1 MNNFLELKMYTV
13 DVESG
18 DLYYVF
24 AYSPEHA
31 IVEVVNLKENNKLYP
46 TDIPL
51 SAVKE
56 IDEISAS
63 EIVFDYNYITE
74 ELVKNSLLEYFSEV
88 EEQPEDIYG
97 VVSDNFISYE

>member
-1 MNNFLELKMYTV
+1 MENFLELKMYLV
-13 DVESG
+13 NVEYD

-31 IVEVVNLKENNKLYP
+31 IIEVVKLKENSETYP

-56 IDEISAS
+56 ISEMEAT
-63 EIVFDYNYITE
+63 EIVFDYNYITK
-74 ELVKNSLLEYFSEV
+74 ELSQNSLLEYFSEV
-88 EEQPEDIYG
+88 QEQPEDIFG